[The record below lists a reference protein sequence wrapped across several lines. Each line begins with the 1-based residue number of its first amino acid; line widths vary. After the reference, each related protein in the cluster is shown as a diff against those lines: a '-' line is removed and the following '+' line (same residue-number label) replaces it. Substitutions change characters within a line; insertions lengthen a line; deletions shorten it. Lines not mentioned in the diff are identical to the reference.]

1 VRLREKIH
9 KNAAAK
15 QKKARRDAKKN
26 PEWRS
31 KLKKDPGIPTLIPN
45 KDQILQE
52 IEEKRRLKE
61 EENARRR
68 QLAKAQK
75 LGVATEDDAID
86 DSGSELEDSELV
98 DVDPDQED
106 SMHIVSLVAILT
118 LIHY

>member
-1 VRLREKIH
+1 MRLREKIQ
-9 KNAAAK
+9 KKAAAK

-31 KLKKDPGIPTLIPN
+31 KLKKDPGIPNLFPY

-52 IEEKRRLKE
+52 IEEKRRQKE

-68 QLAKAQK
+68 QLAKEQK
-75 LGVATEDDAID
+75 RAGTAEDDAIE

-98 DVDPDQED
+98 DVDDVDSDED
-106 SMHIVSLVAILT
+106 NSMHVVSMDSGCI
-118 LIHY
+118 